1 MRSTSLRSEGGAI
14 LVQVAVGILV
24 LITLTMFVFDYG
36 VMWVGRSQA
45 QNAADAGALSG
56 AVALALDTNAAAN
69 GGEDAL
75 NSALIVAAGHT
86 VWGQAPNADANNLE
100 AFYPVVCPD
109 GTVTCLRVD
118 VYRNAARGNALPMFF
133 GRFVGLTEQG
143 VRATATAQAA
153 VANASD
159 CLKPWA
165 IPDRWID
172 NHDETG
178 VIDSEW
184 TMDDRFETTVQS
196 GKNKGQPLANPD
208 VYSKPGFTLQ
218 HVGTRMTLKFGN
230 PSGSQPVAP
239 GNFFP
244 VALPTWDGESRGGS
258 DYEQNISQCNGVP
271 VAIDTEITSEPG
283 AKIGPTAHGME
294 DLIAQ
299 DPSATW
305 DETTQSVQN
314 SCAQTANPCA
324 TISPRIIA
332 IPVFDTGWFNEGQQ
346 TGRLQLRIVN
356 ILGFFIDQMQGQ
368 DVNGVFMRIPGV
380 LLAGAG
386 ANVNPNAA
394 FMQVPLLVR

>member
-1 MRSTSLRSEGGAI
+1 MRSTQFRSEGGAI
-14 LVQVAVGILV
+14 LIQVAVGIVV

-36 VMWVGRSQA
+36 VMWVARRQA

-56 AVALALDTNAAAN
+56 AVALALDANAADN

-75 NSALIVAAGHT
+75 NSALIVAAGNN
-86 VWGQAPNADANNLE
+86 VWGQAPNADANNLN
-100 AFYPVVCPD
+100 ASYPVVCPD

-118 VYRNAARGNALPMFF
+118 VFRNAAHGNALPMFF
-133 GRFVGLTEQG
+133 GRFVNLTAQG

-172 NHDETG
+172 NYDETG
-178 VIDSEW
+178 FIDNTW
-184 TMDDRFETTVQS
+184 TMDDRFETKYTK
-196 GKNKGQPLANPD
+196 GPNTGQPLPNPD
-208 VYSKPGFTLQ
+208 QYVRPGFTLQ

-230 PSGSQPVAP
+230 PSGSAPIAP
-239 GNFFP
+239 GNYFP

-258 DYEQNISQCNGVP
+258 DYEDNISRCNGVP
-271 VAIDTEITSEPG
+271 IAIDTEITSEPG

-294 DLIAQ
+294 DLIAL
-299 DPSATW
+299 DPHATFN
-305 DETTQSVQN
+305 DATGSVQN

-324 TISPRIIA
+324 TMSPRIVA
-332 IPVFDTGWFNEGQQ
+332 IPIFDTGWYHEGQQ
-346 TGRLQLRIVN
+346 TGRTQLRIVN
-356 ILGFFIDQMQGQ
+356 ILGLFIESMQGQ

-380 LLAGAG
+380 LTGAG
-386 ANVNPNAA
+386 ANINPNAA
-394 FMQVPLLVR
+394 VMQVPLLVR

>member
-1 MRSTSLRSEGGAI
+1 MRSTPLRSEGGAI
-14 LVQVAVGILV
+14 LVQVAVGIVV

-36 VMWVGRSQA
+36 VMWVGRRQA

-56 AVALALDTNAAAN
+56 AVALALDANAADN

-75 NSALIVAAGHT
+75 NSALIVAAGNY
-86 VWGQAPNADANNLE
+86 VWGQAPNADANNLD
-100 AFYPVVCPD
+100 AFYPVACPD

-133 GRFVGLTEQG
+133 GRFVGLTVQG

-153 VANASD
+153 IANASD
-159 CLKPWA
+159 CLRPWA
-165 IPDRWID
+165 IPDKWID
-172 NHDETG
+172 NYDQTPDEG
-178 VIDSEW
+178 W
-184 TMDDRFETTVQS
+184 TMNDTFETTYPN
-196 GKNKGQPLANPD
+196 GPNRGLPLPTPD
-208 VYSKPGFTLQ
+208 EYVRPGFTLQ
-218 HVGTRMTLKFGN
+218 DVGMRMILKFGN
-230 PSGSQPVAP
+230 PSGSQPIAP

-258 DYEQNISQCNGVP
+258 DYEQNIAECNGVP
-271 VAIDTEITSEPG
+271 IAIDSEITSEPG
-283 AKIGPTAHGME
+283 AKVGPTAHGME
-294 DLIAQ
+294 ELIAQ

-305 DETTQSVQN
+305 DEATQSVQN
-314 SCAQTANPCA
+314 SCAQSATPCA
-324 TISPRIIA
+324 AISPRIVA
-332 IPVFDTGWFNEGQQ
+332 IPIFDTAWFHQGQQ

-368 DVNGVFMRIPGV
+368 DVSGVFMRIPGV
-380 LLAGAG
+380 LVAGAG

>member
-1 MRSTSLRSEGGAI
+1 LRSEGGAI
-14 LVQVAVGILV
+14 LVQVAVGIVV
-24 LITLTMFVFDYG
+24 LIALSMFVFDYG
-36 VMWVGRSQA
+36 VMWVARRQA

-56 AVALALDTNAAAN
+56 AVALALDANAADN

-75 NSALIVAAGHT
+75 DSALVVAAGNY
-86 VWGQAPNADANNLE
+86 VWGQAPNADANNLN
-100 AFYPVVCPD
+100 AFYPVACPD

-133 GRFVGLTEQG
+133 GRFVGLTAQG
-143 VRATATAQAA
+143 VRATALAQAA

-165 IPDRWID
+165 IPDKWID
-172 NHDETG
+172 NHDETPDEG
-178 VIDSEW
+178 W
-184 TMDDRFETTVQS
+184 TMNDTFETTYAN
-196 GKNKGQPLANPD
+196 GPNRGQPLPTPD
-208 VYSKPGFTLQ
+208 EYVSPGFTLQ
-218 HVGTRMTLKFGN
+218 DVGTRMALKFGN
-230 PSGSQPVAP
+230 PSGSQPIAP

-258 DYEQNISQCNGVP
+258 DYEQNIAQCNGVP
-271 VAIDTEITSEPG
+271 VAIGEEITSEPG

-294 DLIAQ
+294 DLIAL
-299 DPSATW
+299 DPYATW
-305 DETTQSVQN
+305 DEATQSVQN
-314 SCAQTANPCA
+314 SCAQSATPCA
-324 TISPRIIA
+324 GISPRIVA
-332 IPVFDTGWFNEGQQ
+332 IPIFDTGWFHEGQQ

-368 DVNGVFMRIPGV
+368 DVEGVFMRIPGV
-380 LLAGAG
+380 LVAGAG

>member
-1 MRSTSLRSEGGAI
+1 MRTTPLQSEDGAI
-14 LVQVAVGILV
+14 LMQVAVGIVV

-36 VMWVGRSQA
+36 VMWVARRQA

-56 AVALALDTNAAAN
+56 AVALALDANAADN

-75 NSALIVAAGHT
+75 DSALTMAAANN
-86 VWGQAPNADANNLE
+86 VWGQAPNADANNLNG
-100 AFYPVVCPD
+100 FYPVTCPD

-133 GRFVGLTEQG
+133 GRFVGLTAQG
-143 VRATATAQAA
+143 VRATAMAQAA

-159 CLKPWA
+159 CLRPWA

-196 GKNKGQPLANPD
+196 GRNRGQPLANPD
-208 VYSKPGFTLQ
+208 QYVRPGFTLQ

-230 PSGSQPVAP
+230 PSGSQPIAP
-239 GNFFP
+239 GNYFP

-258 DYEQNISQCNGVP
+258 DYEENIAHCNGVP
-271 VAIDTEITSEPG
+271 IAIDSEITSEPG
-283 AKIGPTAHGME
+283 AMVGPTSHGMD
-294 DLIAQ
+294 DLIAL

-305 DETTQSVQN
+305 DEATQSVQN
-314 SCAQTANPCA
+314 SCAQSANPCA
-324 TISPRIIA
+324 TSSPRIVA
-332 IPVFDTGWFNEGQQ
+332 IPVFDTEWFHQGQQ
-346 TGRLQLRIVN
+346 TGRTQLRIVN
-356 ILGFFIDQMQGQ
+356 ILGFFIDRMQGQ
-368 DVNGVFMRIPGV
+368 DVQGVFMRVPGV
-380 LLAGAG
+380 LVAGAG
-386 ANVNPNAA
+386 SNVNPNAA